1 MVQYHDGRLARRK
14 PLADAAMK
22 EMGMSADHH
31 HHHHDHHHD
40 NRYSD
45 MQARVRALETVL
57 TEKGLIDPAAI
68 DVIVET
74 YETKVGPRNGA
85 HVVAK
90 AWSDPQF
97 AEWLKE
103 DATAAIASLGYA
115 GRQGEHM
122 RAVFNTPE
130 THNLV
135 VCTLCSCYPWA
146 VLGLPPVWY
155 KAPAYR
161 SRAVIDPRG
170 VLTEFGLTLPDDKK
184 IRVWDSTAELR
195 YLVIP
200 ERPDGTENMSEE
212 ELAKLVSRDAM
223 IGTAIAGVPA

>member
-155 KAPAYR
+155 KAPPYR

-170 VLTEFGLTLPDDKK
+170 VLAEFGLTLPDDKK

>member
-1 MVQYHDGRLARRK
+1 MDHH
-14 PLADAAMK
+14 
-22 EMGMSADHH
+22 DHH
-31 HHHHDHHHD
+31 HHDDDDHHHHD

-45 MQARVRALETVL
+45 MQARVKALETVL

-68 DVIVET
+68 DAIVDT

-85 HVVAK
+85 RVVAK
-90 AWSDPQF
+90 AWSDPDF
-97 AEWLKE
+97 ADWLRR
-103 DATAAIASLGYA
+103 DAAAAIASLGFT

-170 VLTEFGLTLPDDKK
+170 VLDEFGVTLPDDTK

-195 YLVIP
+195 YIVVP
-200 ERPDGTENMSEE
+200 TRPDGTEDLDEE
-212 ELAKLVSRDAM
+212 ALADLVTRDAM
-223 IGTAIAGVPA
+223 IGTGLALAPEQLR

>member
-1 MVQYHDGRLARRK
+1 MDHH
-14 PLADAAMK
+14 
-22 EMGMSADHH
+22 DHH
-31 HHHHDHHHD
+31 HHDDDDHHHHD

-45 MQARVRALETVL
+45 MQARVKALETVL

-68 DVIVET
+68 DAIVDT

-85 HVVAK
+85 RVVAK
-90 AWSDPQF
+90 AWSDPDF
-97 AEWLKE
+97 ADWLRR
-103 DATAAIASLGYA
+103 DATAAIASLGFT

-122 RAVFNTPE
+122 RAVFKTPE

-170 VLTEFGLTLPDDKK
+170 VLDEFGVTLPDDTK

-195 YLVIP
+195 YIVVP
-200 ERPDGTENMSEE
+200 TRPDGTEDLDEE
-212 ELAKLVSRDAM
+212 ALAHLVTRDAM
-223 IGTAIAGVPA
+223 IGTGLALAPEQLR

>member
-1 MVQYHDGRLARRK
+1 MDHH
-14 PLADAAMK
+14 
-22 EMGMSADHH
+22 DHH
-31 HHHHDHHHD
+31 HHDDDDHHHHD

-45 MQARVRALETVL
+45 MQARVKALETVL

-68 DVIVET
+68 DAIVDT
-74 YETKVGPRNGA
+74 YETKVAPRNGA
-85 HVVAK
+85 RVVAK
-90 AWSDPQF
+90 AGSDPDF
-97 AEWLKE
+97 ADWLRR
-103 DATAAIASLGYA
+103 DATAAIASLGFT

-170 VLTEFGLTLPDDKK
+170 VLDEFGVTLPDDTK

-195 YLVIP
+195 YIVVP
-200 ERPDGTENMSEE
+200 TRPDGTEDLDEE
-212 ELAKLVSRDAM
+212 ALADLVTRDAM
-223 IGTAIAGVPA
+223 IGTGLALAPEQLR